1 VRRDGIHFQGLR
13 YLSLILAAYVG
24 EDVTIRYDPR
34 DMGEIRVFYKD
45 RFLCPAVSAELA
57 GETIPLREI
66 IRVRDQRRRELSSIL
81 HDRQRVVDSL
91 LLLKKGNAPKEIHA
105 KPPSHSYPESASRG
119 TATSSRAFVETIEHS
134 RFVEFCD
141 ACRHFRYIGLCYGP
155 PGIGKTL
162 SAVRYSRADQIV
174 PRDRWTSEVTDDRPV
189 DTLLYTTSVVN
200 TPSRVESDIKMA
212 RERVMSIVL
221 DPIRREATMVLEE
234 IRLKDEK
241 SRREIMNKP
250 GCSPCDR
257 PAVDPTY
264 FETYKQD
271 QAKQRAVSDPT
282 TLILVDEADR
292 LQMNSLEQM
301 RSIFDEGTAGMVL
314 IGMPGIEKR
323 IARFPQFYSRI
334 GFVHEFRPLDANQ
347 AQELLEQRW
356 TPAGVTLPDGKLIPE
371 VIASLIRMTGGNFRL
386 LTRLLTQIER
396 VLQVNDLHLISNE
409 VVEAARDSLLIGT
422 S

>member
-1 VRRDGIHFQGLR
+1 MQ
-13 YLSLILAAYVG
+13 
-24 EDVTIRYDPR
+24 
-34 DMGEIRVFYKD
+34 
-45 RFLCPAVSAELA
+45 
-57 GETIPLREI
+57 
-66 IRVRDQRRRELSSIL
+66 
-81 HDRQRVVDSL
+81 
-91 LLLKKGNAPKEIHA
+91 N
-105 KPPSHSYPESASRG
+105 PPSHRYPESALKG
-119 TATSSRAFVETIEHS
+119 TATSSHAFVETIEHS

-162 SAVRYSRADQIV
+162 SAVRYSRAEQIV
-174 PRDRWTSEVTDDRPV
+174 LRDRWTSVINDDRPI

-200 TPSRVESDIKMA
+200 TPSRVDNDIRMA
-212 RERVMSIVL
+212 REKVMSIVL
-221 DPIRREATMVLEE
+221 DPIRQEATMVLEE

-241 SRREIMNKP
+241 SRREIMDKP
-250 GCSPCDR
+250 SCSPCDR

-264 FETYKQD
+264 FETYKHY
-271 QAKQRAVSDPT
+271 QAKQRAVPDPT

-292 LQMNSLEQM
+292 LHMNSLEQI
-301 RSIFDEGTAGMVL
+301 RSIFDEGSAGMVL

-323 IARFPQFYSRI
+323 VARFPQFYSRI

-347 AQELLEQRW
+347 MQELLEQRW
-356 TPAGVTLPDGKLIPE
+356 TPAGVTLPDEQLVPE

-396 VLQVNDLHLISNE
+396 VLSVNDLHLVSNA
-409 VVEAARDSLLIGT
+409 VVEAARDSLVIGT